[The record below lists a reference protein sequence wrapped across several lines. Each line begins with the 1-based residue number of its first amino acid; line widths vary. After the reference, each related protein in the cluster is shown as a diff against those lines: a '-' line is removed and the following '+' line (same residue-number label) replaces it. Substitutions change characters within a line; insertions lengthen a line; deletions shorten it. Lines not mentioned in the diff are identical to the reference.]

1 MFFRHLASTIF
12 NLRNKSKQGDRLS
25 ASEAL
30 CHLFVGTKCHNILFS
45 AEWAGI
51 YHKVFAPLVG
61 REKALYQL
69 RYFIFP
75 FHSWGQVF

>member
-1 MFFRHLASTIF
+1 MFFRHLASAIF
-12 NLRNKSKQGDRLS
+12 DLHHKSQYGDRLS
-25 ASEAL
+25 APEAL

-51 YHKVFAPLVG
+51 YHKIFAPLVG

-69 RYFIFP
+69 HYFIFP
-75 FHSWGQVF
+75 FHSLGRVF